1 MDRRSSAKIF
11 ESGAKVFYV
20 KYLKKKDKKKA
31 KGLIKPIKKFL
42 KNSNKGKALLLSIL
56 TCAKPK

>member
-31 KGLIKPIKKFL
+31 KGLIKTIKKFL
-42 KNSNKGKALLLSIL
+42 KN
-56 TCAKPK
+56 